1 MLTETLADAEVDI
14 KSLKNI
20 VERKDDEL
28 SQSEEQCRHL
38 VRLSEQRHQQI
49 LYITTAMNTL
59 EKKAKDIILKQVS
72 KIFPVHSSNT
82 VNPCKKPAG
91 INIFHAEY

>member
-38 VRLSEQRHQQI
+38 VRHSDPKIRNSSRKLAI
-49 LYITTAMNTL
+49 LGH
-59 EKKAKDIILKQVS
+59 LKL
-72 KIFPVHSSNT
+72 
-82 VNPCKKPAG
+82 
-91 INIFHAEY
+91 NIF

>member
-1 MLTETLADAEVDI
+1 MCTTTSVSSFQNFRKWRISQVSIFKYIINNSKKIVKFQMLTETLADAEVDI

-38 VRLSEQRHQQI
+38 VRHS
-49 LYITTAMNTL
+49 
-59 EKKAKDIILKQVS
+59 DP
-72 KIFPVHSSNT
+72 KIDNSIRKTSHFRTPN
-82 VNPCKKPAG
+82 
-91 INIFHAEY
+91 

>member
-38 VRLSEQRHQQI
+38 VRHS
-49 LYITTAMNTL
+49 
-59 EKKAKDIILKQVS
+59 DS
-72 KIFPVHSSNT
+72 KTNNSIQKISHFRTPN
-82 VNPCKKPAG
+82 
-91 INIFHAEY
+91 

>member
-38 VRLSEQRHQQI
+38 VRHSDTKIRNSIRKSAI
-49 LYITTAMNTL
+49 LGHLIKCFLTPNTPL
-59 EKKAKDIILKQVS
+59 IHALFMYS
-72 KIFPVHSSNT
+72 K
-82 VNPCKKPAG
+82 
-91 INIFHAEY
+91 

>member
-38 VRLSEQRHQQI
+38 VRHSEPKINNSIQ
-49 LYITTAMNTL
+49 
-59 EKKAKDIILKQVS
+59 KFIILGHQIKYFFKKNLTIQSSYKVIDQ
-72 KIFPVHSSNT
+72 KISD
-82 VNPCKKPAG
+82 KM
-91 INIFHAEY
+91 

>member
-1 MLTETLADAEVDI
+1 MRFIDSKNFVEFQMLTETLADAEVDI

-38 VRLSEQRHQQI
+38 VRHS
-49 LYITTAMNTL
+49 
-59 EKKAKDIILKQVS
+59 DP
-72 KIFPVHSSNT
+72 KINNSIQKISHFRTPN
-82 VNPCKKPAG
+82 
-91 INIFHAEY
+91 

>member
-38 VRLSEQRHQQI
+38 VRHS
-49 LYITTAMNTL
+49 
-59 EKKAKDIILKQVS
+59 VP
-72 KIFPVHSSNT
+72 KINNSIWKISHFRTPN
-82 VNPCKKPAG
+82 
-91 INIFHAEY
+91 

>member
-1 MLTETLADAEVDI
+1 MAFLENMNFNKYFLSMYLKIFFKFQMLTETLADAEVDI

-38 VRLSEQRHQQI
+38 VRHSDPKMNNSIRKISHVRHQNI
-49 LYITTAMNTL
+49 
-59 EKKAKDIILKQVS
+59 
-72 KIFPVHSSNT
+72 
-82 VNPCKKPAG
+82 G
-91 INIFHAEY
+91 ISYQKFQFFKR

>member
-38 VRLSEQRHQQI
+38 VRHSDPKINNSIRKISHFR
-49 LYITTAMNTL
+49 TL
-59 EKKAKDIILKQVS
+59 DTFKDFFNNKLQFSKKLQV
-72 KIFPVHSSNT
+72 
-82 VNPCKKPAG
+82 
-91 INIFHAEY
+91 

>member
-1 MLTETLADAEVDI
+1 MFFEFQMLTETLADAEVDI

-38 VRLSEQRHQQI
+38 VRHSEPKLGIPFGNFYGKPRSC
-49 LYITTAMNTL
+49 
-59 EKKAKDIILKQVS
+59 IISV
-72 KIFPVHSSNT
+72 FD
-82 VNPCKKPAG
+82 
-91 INIFHAEY
+91 

>member
-38 VRLSEQRHQQI
+38 VRHS
-49 LYITTAMNTL
+49 
-59 EKKAKDIILKQVS
+59 DP
-72 KIFPVHSSNT
+72 KINNSIRKISHLDSYRYF
-82 VNPCKKPAG
+82 
-91 INIFHAEY
+91 

>member
-14 KSLKNI
+14 KSLKKI

-49 LYITTAMNTL
+49 LYITTGMNTL
-59 EKKAKDIILKQVS
+59 EKKAKDIIVKQVKVNIYKVEI
-72 KIFPVHSSNT
+72 KILASIRIFF
-82 VNPCKKPAG
+82 KK
-91 INIFHAEY
+91 

>member
-14 KSLKNI
+14 KSLKKI

-49 LYITTAMNTL
+49 LYITTGMNTL
-59 EKKAKDIILKQVS
+59 EKKAKDIIAKQVS
-72 KIFPVHSSNT
+72 KKNNNFGGKSLLESWVTTFLSD
-82 VNPCKKPAG
+82 
-91 INIFHAEY
+91 

>member
-38 VRLSEQRHQQI
+38 VRHSDPKMNNPIRKISHFRTANEI
-49 LYITTAMNTL
+49 LFKTFYVH
-59 EKKAKDIILKQVS
+59 LK
-72 KIFPVHSSNT
+72 ISS
-82 VNPCKKPAG
+82 VLFIQPFIK
-91 INIFHAEY
+91 YS

>member
-38 VRLSEQRHQQI
+38 VRHS
-49 LYITTAMNTL
+49 
-59 EKKAKDIILKQVS
+59 VP
-72 KIFPVHSSNT
+72 KINNSIRKISHFT
-82 VNPCKKPAG
+82 
-91 INIFHAEY
+91 

>member
-1 MLTETLADAEVDI
+1 MYLKIFFKFQMLTETLADAEVDI

-38 VRLSEQRHQQI
+38 VRHSDPKMNNPIRKISHFRTANGI
-49 LYITTAMNTL
+49 LLRPFMYMGLTI
-59 EKKAKDIILKQVS
+59 
-72 KIFPVHSSNT
+72 SS
-82 VNPCKKPAG
+82 VLVIQPFIK
-91 INIFHAEY
+91 YS

>member
-1 MLTETLADAEVDI
+1 MRFVDSKNIVEFQMLTETLADAEVDI

-38 VRLSEQRHQQI
+38 VRHSDPKINNSFWKLS
-49 LYITTAMNTL
+49 YFS
-59 EKKAKDIILKQVS
+59 V
-72 KIFPVHSSNT
+72 IF
-82 VNPCKKPAG
+82 
-91 INIFHAEY
+91 